1 MSLKEQAISGAK
13 WTTMSTLI
21 IAIVQISRL
30 SILTRFLDKE
40 DFGIVAILTFVL
52 GLTNTF
58 ADLGFS
64 VAIMHKQNLNQK
76 LFSSLYWI
84 QFIFFFVLFAMGA
97 LSSPFIA
104 SFYNESSITYLLP
117 LVLFDLIANGIGRL
131 YDTVLQKCLLF
142 KIIAIR
148 NIVSAVL
155 SIVVALVLALMGF
168 GIYSM
173 ILSTLFNTIML
184 NIWNFICG
192 QKYYK
197 IQFVVSM
204 RECIPLA
211 KIGFYQTGTQILDY
225 FAAKFDV
232 LIIGKLLGTETLG
245 VYNLAKELVLKVIL
259 LINSIANKVLLPI
272 FAKIQ
277 NDDEVLRE
285 TYCKVIMLLSKINFP
300 ISAAICALS
309 SPIVAILY
317 GKGYEDV
324 ASLMSILSI
333 WSLFICIGN
342 PVGNVAIAKGRTD
355 LSFYYTIFRVFITIP
370 AVFFASI
377 CNITIV
383 AWVNVLV
390 ALVLFLIGWRFLL
403 YNMIALSLK
412 RYLKSFIGEL
422 LVVVVTTLAIL
433 IIMNMDILHVGENA
447 ITQVFVYG
455 GIMLLTYISTEY
467 IIFRKLYFVELLKDN
482 K

>member
-204 RECIPLA
+204 RECIPH
-211 KIGFYQTGTQILDY
+211 Y
-225 FAAKFDV
+225 
-232 LIIGKLLGTETLG
+232 
-245 VYNLAKELVLKVIL
+245 
-259 LINSIANKVLLPI
+259 IN
-272 FAKIQ
+272 
-277 NDDEVLRE
+277 
-285 TYCKVIMLLSKINFP
+285 
-300 ISAAICALS
+300 
-309 SPIVAILY
+309 
-317 GKGYEDV
+317 
-324 ASLMSILSI
+324 
-333 WSLFICIGN
+333 
-342 PVGNVAIAKGRTD
+342 NV
-355 LSFYYTIFRVFITIP
+355 
-370 AVFFASI
+370 
-377 CNITIV
+377 
-383 AWVNVLV
+383 
-390 ALVLFLIGWRFLL
+390 FL
-403 YNMIALSLK
+403 
-412 RYLKSFIGEL
+412 
-422 LVVVVTTLAIL
+422 
-433 IIMNMDILHVGENA
+433 
-447 ITQVFVYG
+447 
-455 GIMLLTYISTEY
+455 
-467 IIFRKLYFVELLKDN
+467 
-482 K
+482 